1 MEKHENMVKKNKERS
16 KKKIEKA
23 CIAIRKMLKNDEQ
36 VVVKAL
42 VKRTDLSRA
51 FFYNNEVVRVEMKRA
66 QELQEGKSFVTQQKV
81 IIDKSMEAHIDLLKK
96 NLSEKDVIIASQKNE
111 IAKLKKSLENKAL
124 KTLQEL

>member
-1 MEKHENMVKKNKERS
+1 MEKHENMIKKNKERS